1 MQNKSQATFLTADQI
16 FDCEDE
22 ATLLEW
28 HEELIDLWDSVRSHL
43 EVRNGLTCTSNDWL
57 VRAADKAAAAKT
69 NLRRVERQLL
79 SCGFPLP
86 IVSLTSADKPMVLER
101 D

>member
-1 MQNKSQATFLTADQI
+1 MQNKSQASFLTADQI

-86 IVSLTSADKPMVLER
+86 IVNIAASDKPLVLER